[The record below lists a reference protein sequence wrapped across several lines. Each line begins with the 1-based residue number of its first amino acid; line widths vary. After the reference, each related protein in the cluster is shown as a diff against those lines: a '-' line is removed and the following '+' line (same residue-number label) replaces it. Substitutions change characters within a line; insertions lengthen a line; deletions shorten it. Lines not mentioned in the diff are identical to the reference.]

1 MQPHEERV
9 VVEKRELDEKL
20 SKLREFRMGKIYST
34 LDPVDRALLESQEGP
49 CRSMPRSLDEGSSV
63 FMRPLNPAKV
73 CPPERRRFRT
83 WR

>member
-34 LDPVDRALLESQEGP
+34 LDPVDRALLESQEGAMSKYAEILG
-49 CRSMPRSLDEGSSV
+49 RRIERFHAASKSS
-63 FMRPLNPAKV
+63 
-73 CPPERRRFRT
+73 
-83 WR
+83 